1 MGVRVNVPGPMGN
14 ADGEGNN
21 APGHNGAAERSS
33 RRLRRGAGQSEGS
46 QRFFRFVIIPAL
58 LLVALGIVGFVAYK
72 PVVRRIK
79 EAKSEKVI
87 LDARAAM
94 QAKDVLEA
102 HRKVQLALQLAPQRL
117 PVQRLAAEFY
127 TSVGQPDSLYH
138 WDQVRTAPGV
148 SLEDRLAYVDAC
160 LRFQRTDLALD
171 ELNRLEPTQS
181 RMPEFLRR
189 VVRYLI
195 AIEDY
200 LAAVPY
206 ARDAT
211 SLSPKDEELE
221 YLLGLSLLKCGRPD
235 WTLEGRGLLLSIAL
249 AAGTQQI
256 RAAELLQSTGRLP
269 LAEARQISRALERRP
284 SLTFSERLV
293 MTSLRLGSD
302 AAERDRL
309 VSEFAEQTPPSTDDE
324 REAYARWALRS
335 AVPTAAYRFLAKFN
349 TTNRTLV
356 NLRLEACA
364 LALDWKAM
372 DQHLASEKDLA
383 DPVLE
388 RCLSAWRAS
397 QTGDSAKA
405 EAGYKAALD
414 RALQTPNRNAAPSF
428 WTIATWAERSR
439 LPQSTINALEPLLAD
454 RAQLAQAARAILRV
468 AEDVDRYAPAYPA
481 IRSLRHYS
489 SNEGFILRFYAYLA
503 LLLGNDLRD
512 AATISERLSAEP
524 GADSFARLLAAFA
537 KTRLGRPQEA
547 LELVE
552 RIGIDEKQLDRASKI
567 LLAGVYQEAGR
578 REAARRLA
586 REVLGEKLK
595 AEERALLERIE

>member
-1 MGVRVNVPGPMGN
+1 MGN

-21 APGHNGAAERSS
+21 VPGHNGAAERSS
-33 RRLRRGAGQSEGS
+33 RRLRRGAGQSDGS

-58 LLVALGIVGFVAYK
+58 LLVGLGIVGFFAYK

-79 EAKSEKVI
+79 ESKSEKVI

-94 QAKDVLEA
+94 QAKNLLEA

-160 LRFQRTDLALD
+160 LGFQRTDLALD

-181 RMPEFLRR
+181 RSTEFLRR

-211 SLSPKDEELE
+211 SLSPKDEEIE
-221 YLLGLSLLKCGRPD
+221 YLLGLSLLKSGRPD
-235 WTLEGRGLLLSIAL
+235 WAVEGRGLLLSIAL
-249 AAGTQQI
+249 AAGPQQI

-269 LAEARQISRALERRP
+269 LAEARQIARALERRP
-284 SLTFSERLV
+284 SLSFAERIV
-293 MTSLRLGSD
+293 VTSLRLGSD
-302 AAERDRL
+302 AAERERL
-309 VSEFAEQTPPSTDDE
+309 ISEFAEQTPPSTDDE

-335 AVPTAAYRFLAKFN
+335 AVPSAAYRFLAKFN

-364 LALDWKAM
+364 LALDWKAL
-372 DQHLASEKDLA
+372 DQHLTTEKDLT
-383 DPVLE
+383 DPVLGQ
-388 RCLSAWRAS
+388 CLSAWRAAA
-397 QTGDSAKA
+397 TGDSARA

-414 RALQTPNRNAAPSF
+414 RALQPPNRNASSF
-428 WTIATWAERSR
+428 WMIAIWAERSK
-439 LPQSTINALEPLLAD
+439 LPQSTIDALEPLLAD
-454 RAQLAQAARAILRV
+454 RAQLPQAARAILRV
-468 AEDVDRYAPAYPA
+468 AQDVDRYAPAYPA
-481 IRSLRHYS
+481 IRSLRHYTP
-489 SNEGFILRFYAYLA
+489 NEGFVLRSYAYLA
-503 LLLGNDLRD
+503 LVLGKDLPD
-512 AATISERLSAEP
+512 AASISDRLAAEP
-524 GADSFARLLAAFA
+524 GADNFARLMSAFA

-552 RIGIDEKQLDRASKI
+552 RIGIDEQQLDRASKI
-567 LLAGVYQEAGR
+567 LLAGVFQEAGR

-595 AEERALLERIE
+595 AEERTLLERIE